1 MNRRERARWCLRQ
14 TGIAG
19 TYEPARTAPIARWL
33 ALGVNVAG
41 KYQRVLDGV
50 HMDRPGEYSARKVRT
65 RTLSLG
71 TAAIGAELMRGIL
84 MATGGLFATAI
95 LAVLASF
102 IASALF

>member
-33 ALGVNVAG
+33 ALGVNVAS

-65 RTLSLG
+65 RTLPLV
-71 TAAIGAELMRGIL
+71 TAAIGAELMRGVL
-84 MATGGLFATAI
+84 MATGGLFTMAI
-95 LAVLASF
+95 LAILASF
-102 IASALF
+102 IASTLF